1 MRPQRS
7 RSRDWFTEKVAVL
20 GALVRTFPRPRQ
32 LALFEQLAEDGPTQT
47 PAAGTVDVPRQP
59 HPGGTE

>member
-7 RSRDWFTEKVAVL
+7 RSRGWFTEKVAVL

-32 LALFEQLAEDGPTQT
+32 LAFFEQLADDAPEKA
-47 PAAGTVDVPRQP
+47 PAAGTVDVPRQQQQ
-59 HPGGTE
+59 GGTE